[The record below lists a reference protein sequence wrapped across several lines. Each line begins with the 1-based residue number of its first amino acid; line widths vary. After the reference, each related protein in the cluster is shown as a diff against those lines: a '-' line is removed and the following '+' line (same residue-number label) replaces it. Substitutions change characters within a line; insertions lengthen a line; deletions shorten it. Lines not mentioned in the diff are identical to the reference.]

1 MSASCYVGCTAP
13 PVKPPTVL
21 PPLGPHNPLA
31 FTGAGPGIHVML
43 AVGIALVAIG
53 AAILLAT
60 LLVRSWRKAHPYV
73 LKIDTSRKARAA
85 WYRSTPSTAP
95 PLNVVAI
102 PTANPFHLLPHGV
115 VPPAP
120 LA

>member
-1 MSASCYVGCTAP
+1 MSSSCYVSCSP
-13 PVKPPTVL
+13 PPIKPPTV
-21 PPLGPHNPLA
+21 PPVHHLFPSSPLA

-60 LLVRSWRKAHPYV
+60 LLVRSWRQAHPYV
-73 LKIDTSRKARAA
+73 LKIDTSPRTRAA
-85 WYRSTPSTAP
+85 WYRSTPATAP
-95 PLNVVAI
+95 PLQS
-102 PTANPFHLLPHGV
+102 LPHGV
-115 VPPAP
+115 VPP